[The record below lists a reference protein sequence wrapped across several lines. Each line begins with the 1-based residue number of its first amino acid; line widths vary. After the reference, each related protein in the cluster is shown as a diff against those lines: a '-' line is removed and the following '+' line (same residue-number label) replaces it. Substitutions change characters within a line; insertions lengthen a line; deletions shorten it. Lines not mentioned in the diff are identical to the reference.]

1 MRSVSKALNNMQAL
15 AKRAAGEGFESF
27 DGGGSGNYEVGM
39 FENFLIRNGRTPAE
53 ARKIA
58 RDAGNKPEIA
68 RIMRE
73 GMRVAGTN
81 MDGNGVRAAFGPE
94 MSVTPGNVISAAKL
108 TLNVTRDSANIAA
121 PLPYVLFGANDVA
134 NGYRAILGSVGF
146 SATVPAGTVLT
157 SVRYGENAG
166 FPNSVVFTYT
176 APGPLVDTVT
186 VTCPSASYPMLL
198 QALLTSLMEI
208 NQIRLKISNSALT
221 AQFDQLFTD
230 VQHSAFGPVVTNPV
244 TPADFVSPEQFQ
256 QGIVNLDLL
265 WAKDNEGSFVGQIIN
280 TAGFQVSH
288 SVSIN
293 KFYRQIAKGW
303 GV

>member
-1 MRSVSKALNNMQAL
+1 MRSTAKALNNMQAL

-27 DGGGSGNYEVGM
+27 DGGNYEVAM
-39 FENFLIRNGRTPAE
+39 FENFLVRNGRSPSE

-58 RDAGNKPEIA
+58 QSAGNKPEIA

-73 GMRVAGTN
+73 GIKLAGSN
-81 MDGNGVRAAFGPE
+81 MDGNGIRGSFGPDVS
-94 MSVTPGNVISAAKL
+94 MTPGNVISAAKL
-108 TLNVTRDSANIAA
+108 TLNVVRDSANIAA

-134 NGYRAILGSVGF
+134 NGYRTILGSVGF
-146 SATVPAGTVLT
+146 AAAVPAGTVLT

-166 FPNSVVFTYT
+166 FPNSLVFTYT

-230 VQHSAFGPVVTNPV
+230 TQHSAFGPVVTNPV

-265 WAKDNEGSFVGQIIN
+265 WAKDNEGAFVGQIIN

-293 KFYRQIAKGW
+293 RFYRQIAKGW